1 MVSNYLFQY
10 PPPATMENANNPQA
24 PEIYTFE
31 KDAFPPSVAQVPTAI
46 PAFVGY
52 TETAVRQGKS
62 LLNTPVLINSLHEYV
77 EYFGGAPEYK
87 FPIHPVTN
95 TTDPTQPPKPEDYDF
110 AIGPHYY
117 KIGAGQEALFYLY
130 NSLRLFYLNGGG
142 PAYVV
147 SIGNYM
153 EASFTTTG
161 TVPHKKTVKSMK
173 VAVVDRDKLMAGLNL
188 LPTIPFP
195 KPTMILIPDLM
206 ALEKAEDC
214 YVVQQQMIA
223 QAGGLKDR
231 MAMLDIYDGW
241 QATDSGVISNFRN
254 NMGVSDLDYAISY
267 YPWLECAVVDAAE
280 VSYANLY
287 TPASGSTDPVDIN
300 SILKGLPLLK
310 KLSQVNGDMDTLKGG
325 VLTPAL
331 KLGKNP
337 AIDATTYDSWTQA
350 FNSSPNSESQ
360 EIIVDQGK
368 VLYSMYQVIY
378 ELGNSATVSDDLP
391 TPVSITKESDLQ
403 TAIQL
408 LTNPNGPSAAL
419 MVELYNYESNFPNI
433 SPGAFTQASLAS
445 VGVAITT
452 TGDNPSPY
460 PTGTTSDAAYEIA
473 EPVYKKALSQFTAL
487 ISGMISDAKTLLMQ
501 YNTSLENSNKDYNHI
516 MSSVAK
522 QANILPP
529 TAAMAGVYTLVDNTE
544 GVWHAPAN
552 RNIDAVVAPMVAIND
567 DQQAPLNVDALAG
580 KSINVIRSFYGRGPA
595 MVWGART
602 MAGNSL
608 DYKYINVRRLMI
620 MIEQSVAN
628 AAFSLVFL
636 PNDASTWSICE
647 AMISN
652 FLANIWSEGALQG
665 AKASDAF
672 SVMIGLGKTMT
683 PLDVLNGIM
692 RIQVKVAAV
701 HPAEFIIIT
710 YEQEMAKS

>member
-1 MVSNYLFQY
+1 M
-10 PPPATMENANNPQA
+10 MNANNPQT
-24 PEIYTFE
+24 PGVYTVE
-31 KDAFPPSVAQVPTAI
+31 KNAFPPSVAQVPTAI

-52 TETAVRQGKS
+52 TETASRQGKS
-62 LLNTPVLINSLHEYV
+62 LLNTPILISSLHEYV
-77 EYFGGAPEYK
+77 QYFGGAPEYK

-95 TTDPTQPPKPEDYDF
+95 TDPTKPPKPEDYDF
-110 AIGPHYY
+110 TIGPHYY
-117 KIGAGQEALFYLY
+117 KIGAAQEGLFYLY

-142 PAYVV
+142 SAYIV
-147 SIGNYM
+147 STGTYM
-153 EASFTTTG
+153 EPTFSTDAAG
-161 TVPHKKTVKSMK
+161 K
-173 VAVVDRDKLMAGLNL
+173 VTKEMGPATVDRDKLMDGLDL
-188 LPTIPFP
+188 LTTIQFP

-223 QAGGLKDR
+223 QAGGQKDR
-231 MAMLDIYDGW
+231 VAMLDVYKGW
-241 QATDSGVISNFRN
+241 QGTDSGVISSFRN

-287 TPASGSTDPVDIN
+287 TPTAGSTDPVDIQ

-310 KLSQVNGDMDTLKGG
+310 KLSQISGDMDNLKEG
-325 VLTPAL
+325 VFTPAL
-331 KLGKNP
+331 KLGKTP
-337 AIDATTYDSWTQA
+337 PSDATTYDSWTQA
-350 FNSSPNSESQ
+350 FNSSPDTDSQ
-360 EIIVDQGK
+360 DIIVDQGK
-368 VLYSMYQVIY
+368 VLYSMYQVIF
-378 ELGNSATVSDDLP
+378 ELGNSASVSDDLP
-391 TPVSITKESDLQ
+391 APVTITKGSALQ
-403 TAIQL
+403 AAIQL
-408 LTNPNGPSAAL
+408 FTNPSGPSAAL
-419 MVELYNYESNFPNI
+419 MLELYNYESNFP
-433 SPGAFTQASLAS
+433 SVSSQVFTKDSLGK
-445 VGVAITT
+445 VGILITT
-452 TGDNPSPY
+452 TGDNPTPNPNPY
-460 PTGTTSDAAYEIA
+460 PSGTLPDAAYEIA
-473 EPVYKKALSQFTAL
+473 EPVYKKALSQFMAL
-487 ISGMISDAKTLLMQ
+487 INGMVSDAETLLMQ
-501 YNTSLENSNKDYNHI
+501 YNTSLENSNKDYSHI

-529 TAAMAGVYTLVDNTE
+529 TAAMAGIYTLVDNTE
-544 GVWHAPAN
+544 GVWYAPAN
-552 RNIDAVVAPMVAIND
+552 RNIDAVVAPMVSIND

-620 MIEQSVAN
+620 MVEQSVAN
-628 AAFSLVFL
+628 AAFSLVFK

-672 SVMIGLGKTMT
+672 SVMVGLGKTMT

-692 RIQVKVAAV
+692 RVQVKVAV
-701 HPAEFIIIT
+701 VRPAEFIIIT
-710 YEQEMAKS
+710 YEQEMPKA